1 MRTFAILSTIM
12 KRLFGAAK
20 ADLEAEARV
29 LRIEAERSRV
39 LVEESREIVIVLDG
53 ELNVL
58 AASRRAREAI
68 DGLADG
74 RPLPAQLLRES
85 TYEPVLVPY
94 EVNGDR
100 ETLVYLREAGE
111 LSAYEELRV
120 GFTAAV
126 SHELRTPLARLLA
139 LLETA
144 SLPGADPLELLEQ
157 GRREVEQMTELIDD
171 VLFLSELETGR
182 TTVVLGL
189 HDPEPV
195 LNEVAEELRESADRA
210 GVTLVFD
217 AEPGVEVPLRPRML
231 RMVVENLAE
240 NALRHAGP
248 GATFALTVGEDG
260 GDVVVTAVDDGVG
273 VDADDLP
280 RLFERFYRS
289 DRARAS
295 RGTGLG
301 LAIVKHVVTSAG
313 GSIEASPTPGHGLT
327 ITCRFRSA

>member
-1 MRTFAILSTIM
+1 M
-12 KRLFGAAK
+12 KWRLGAAK
-20 ADLEAEARV
+20 AEIEAEVRA
-29 LRIEAERSRV
+29 LRIEAERARV
-39 LVEESREIVIVLDG
+39 LVEESLELVVVLDG
-53 ELNVL
+53 DRNVL
-58 AASRRAREAI
+58 GASRRARQTF
-68 DGLADG
+68 DGLTEG
-74 RPLPAQLLRES
+74 QPLPAQILQGS
-85 TYEPVLVPY
+85 HGYEPVLVPY
-94 EVNGDR
+94 EVDGRR
-100 ETLVYLREAGE
+100 ETLIYLSEARD

-144 SLPGADPLELLEQ
+144 SLPGQDPAELLEH
-157 GRREVEQMTELIDD
+157 GRREIEQMRELIDD

-182 TTVVLGL
+182 TTVFLGL
-189 HDPEPV
+189 HDPQPV
-195 LNEVAEELRESADRA
+195 LDEVSDELAESADRA
-210 GVTLVFD
+210 GVTLSFH
-217 AEPGVEVPLRPRML
+217 AEAGVAVPLRPRML

-248 GATFALTVGEDG
+248 GASFTLTVAEDG

-273 VDADDLP
+273 VDSDDLP

-301 LAIVKHVVTSAG
+301 LAIVKHVVTSAR
-313 GSIEASPTPGHGLT
+313 GSIEASATPGHGLT
-327 ITCRFRSA
+327 IKCRFAGG